1 MVISDNGHGIEF
13 GNLDKT
19 FGFFL
24 DSLKRQ
30 SFQRSSYIKGKKG
43 KGRYSFSTFANKAVW
58 NTAYLKDEVILEY
71 DIVIRKENKD
81 VFEDINHVKSKRTHT
96 GTNVILSGI
105 YELDASHFYDDK
117 FSNFLADEFGWF
129 LFLNRDLGY
138 DLKINGISVNY
149 EHLIADNEKKEI
161 LIKDGNSDDHSFFI
175 TYIRWENKI
184 GDKYYYYF
192 LNDGKRECAKRL
204 TSFNNNAIDFHHSVY
219 IESSFFNNFEAE
231 NNISE
236 IEDSLFFKNQNHP
249 VFKTLI
255 TRLNGYLNSK
265 QKEYVKGI
273 GADELILKF
282 EKHQVFPKFS
292 NNKYDQDRKKDLVNV
307 IKELYTVQP
316 KIFKGLKEEQERT
329 FVGFLNLLLDTDERE
344 NILGIIESITH
355 LTTEEREELTDVL
368 KRTSL
373 SKITKTIKLLENR
386 FKTVE
391 LLKILVYTLKKF
403 TTEREHI
410 QKIIEEN
417 YWLFGEQYHLVSS
430 DQNFQVMLNNYL
442 YLIDGIEDKKEI
454 KDYDWKRR
462 PDIFACR
469 KRNIPDVMEESS
481 MLEENILVEL
491 KRPTVTLSKKEFRQV
506 DDYLDFILKQDG
518 FNSQKR
524 IWKFYLVSNKVDDYI
539 LKQYDAFKDKGKR
552 FLVQQ
557 AGRYE
562 IFAMT
567 WDDLFLTFEIKHQY
581 LLDKL
586 TFDKTSIQD
595 ILKSKGIQIES
606 NEITSEIINLK
617 E

>member
-1 MVISDNGHGIEF
+1 M
-13 GNLDKT
+13 
-19 FGFFL
+19 
-24 DSLKRQ
+24 LKV
-30 SFQRSSYIKGKKG
+30 KKG
-43 KGRYSFSTFANKAVW
+43 RDVIHFRHLQIKHYGIQHI
-58 NTAYLKDEVILEY
+58 LKDGEILEY
-71 DIVIRKENKD
+71 DIVIKKETKE
-81 VFEDINHVKSKRTHT
+81 VFEDINHIKSKKQQT
-96 GTNVILSGI
+96 GTSVVLSGI
-105 YELDASHFYDDK
+105 YELDASHFYHEV
-117 FSNFLADEFGWF
+117 FENFLAEEFGWF
-129 LFLNRDLGY
+129 LFLNKNLGY
-138 DLKINGISVNY
+138 DLKINGNSVNY
-149 EHLIADNEKKEI
+149 EHLIADNDNKEI
-161 LIKDGNSDDHSFFI
+161 RIKDRNDDEYVFNI
-175 TYIRWENKI
+175 TYIRWENRI

-192 LNDGKRECAKRL
+192 LNDEKRECAKRL

-249 VFKTLI
+249 VFKVLVN
-255 TRLNGYLNSK
+255 RLNGYLNDK

-273 GADELILKF
+273 AADELISKF
-282 EKHQVFPKFS
+282 EKHQAFPRFS

-316 KIFKGLKEEQERT
+316 KIFKGLREEQEKT

-368 KRTSL
+368 KKTSL

-391 LLKILVYTLKKF
+391 LLKILVYDLKKF

-410 QKIIEEN
+410 QKILEEN
-417 YWLFGEQYHLVSS
+417 YWLFGEQYHLVSA

-442 YLIDGIEDKKEI
+442 YFLDGIEDKKEI
-454 KDYDWKRR
+454 EDYDWKRR

-469 KRNIPDVMEESS
+469 KRNIPDAFEESS
-481 MLEENILVEL
+481 ILEENILVEL

-506 DDYLDFILKQDG
+506 DDYLDFILKRDN

-524 IWKFYLVSNKVDDYI
+524 IWKFYLVSNKVNDYI
-539 LKQYDAFKDKGKR
+539 LKQYEAFKDKGKR

-562 IFAMT
+562 IFVMT
-567 WDDLFLTFEIKHQY
+567 WDDLFLTFEMKHQY

-595 ILKSKGIQIES
+595 ILKSKGIKVNS
-606 NEITSEIINLK
+606 SDLTTEIINLK